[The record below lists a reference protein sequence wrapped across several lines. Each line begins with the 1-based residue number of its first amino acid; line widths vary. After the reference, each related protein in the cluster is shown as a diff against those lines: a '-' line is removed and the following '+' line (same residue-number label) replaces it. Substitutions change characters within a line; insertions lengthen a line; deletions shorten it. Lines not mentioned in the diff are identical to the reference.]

1 MQVAVIYNYAAR
13 LLQVRSGNAN
23 NELSKIVEWIPK
35 VWQHLNKFLEAH
47 SSSEVTVGPRLF
59 LACPMDAAQAHVW
72 FTDLYNFSIVPYLL
86 EAVREGIQVSH
97 VAGCCLVRFGLCCFA
112 NQSCQNIPVGD
123 KCASIDR
130 ILLSSMVI
138 PMTKERNND
147 RYIFADVT
155 VSDIRAQSCVGG
167 PI

>member
-1 MQVAVIYNYAAR
+1 MNVQSVGVIPISLFVYFDRKCRIAQNLKSACNLQSFTITLL

-97 VAGCCLVRFGLCCFA
+97 VIDQPVVKFRSVFFR
-112 NQSCQNIPVGD
+112 QPNIPLCD
-123 KCASIDR
+123 TEMC
-130 ILLSSMVI
+130 
-138 PMTKERNND
+138 
-147 RYIFADVT
+147 
-155 VSDIRAQSCVGG
+155 
-167 PI
+167 